1 MQHFTHLNLG
11 FTRDDDSFM
20 HTPLSRF
27 LLLALFAS
35 PVMHAQ
41 QAAVPFPSNALENV
55 ATHRPLS
62 YGALFQGGN
71 GLTQERNGF
80 KFFQAGVHVGKVLTG
95 NFGPGLLRGNFEYAA
110 ELFPYWQSF
119 TPKFQ
124 RSRCMQV
131 SPASGT
137 VTCSQPYTDGGTF
150 SGVTVTPIILRW
162 NFERKGKLVPWAQ
175 AAGGLLWT
183 NHKYPAFGSTS
194 PSLIANGPNGDA
206 SVFNFTPQGGVGVH
220 YFLRPNRSLDLGA
233 NGVHISSASLGDRNP
248 GVNASVQFSLG
259 YSWWK

>member
-1 MQHFTHLNLG
+1 
-11 FTRDDDSFM
+11 M

-27 LLLALFAS
+27 LLLALFVP
-35 PVMHAQ
+35 PVLHAQ
-41 QAAVPFPSNALENV
+41 QAAVPFPGNALESV

-62 YGALFQGGN
+62 YGPLFQGGN
-71 GLTQERNGF
+71 GLTQERSGF

-95 NFGPGLLRGNFEYAA
+95 DFGPGLLRGNFEYAA
-110 ELFPYWQSF
+110 EVFPYFQSF

-124 RSRCMQV
+124 RVRCAQV
-131 SPASGT
+131 APASNT
-137 VTCSQPYTDGGTF
+137 VTCSQPYTAGGTF

-162 NFERKGKLVPWAQ
+162 NFARKGKFVPWAQ

-206 SVFNFTPQGGVGVH
+206 SVFNFTPQGGIGVH

-248 GVNASVQFSLG
+248 GVNASVQFSVG